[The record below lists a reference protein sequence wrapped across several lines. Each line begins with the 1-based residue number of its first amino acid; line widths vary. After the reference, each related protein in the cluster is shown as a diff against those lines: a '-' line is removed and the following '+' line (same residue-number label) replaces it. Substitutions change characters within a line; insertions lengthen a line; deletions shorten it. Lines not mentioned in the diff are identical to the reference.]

1 MNYDAARPVHIQVYI
16 HQRGLYVFAGEG
28 VVSSLRLHR
37 AGYDRVTVETRLRG
51 DDTSEGGGREQQRAH
66 YV

>member
-37 AGYDRVTVETRLRG
+37 AGYDRVTAGTRRRG
-51 DDTSEGGGREQQRAH
+51 DGTSEEGGREERRAH